1 MLPIVGQM
9 AGPNKLKF
17 FYGHSGVVGG
27 CLRLKKFELF
37 YIFSKF
43 FFKFIFFHG
52 QRRALQLVR
61 QYIRNSKYLFLLN

>member
-43 FFKFIFFHG
+43 FFQIYFFP
-52 QRRALQLVR
+52 RATPGPSASPSI
-61 QYIRNSKYLFLLN
+61 Y